1 MENDVAMGARQH
13 GDHGGGPLLC
23 ARLENWGNASMT
35 DILFYLIAM
44 LTIVAAIAVVT
55 VSNPI
60 YCALLLALTMLGVSG
75 LFFTLE
81 AYFIAA
87 AQLIIYAGAV
97 MVLFV
102 MVVMLFN
109 LKEEKNA
116 FSQGTSGFLLK
127 MAASGF
133 ILGVLFSGVIWTSQY
148 FQMPEFQSVGDGMK
162 ATKQIALHLFA
173 NYLMAFEVIGVLL
186 LVVLV
191 GAIALARSKG
201 GTHA

>member
-1 MENDVAMGARQH
+1 
-13 GDHGGGPLLC
+13 
-23 ARLENWGNASMT
+23 MT
-35 DILFYLIAM
+35 DFLFYLIAG
-44 LTIVAAIAVVT
+44 LTIFSAIAVIT
-55 VSNPI
+55 ISNPI
-60 YCALLLALTMLGVSG
+60 FCALMLVLTMLGVSG

-109 LKEEKNA
+109 LKEEKSA
-116 FSQGTSGFLLK
+116 FSRGTGGFLVK

-133 ILGVLFSGVIWTSQY
+133 ILGVLISGVIWTSQY
-148 FQMPEFQSVGDGMK
+148 FQTPEFQSVGDGMK
-162 ATKQIALHLFA
+162 ATKQVALHLFS
-173 NYLMAFEVIGVLL
+173 NYLMAFEMIGVLL

-191 GAIALARSKG
+191 GAIALSRSKG
-201 GTHA
+201 GTHV

>member
-1 MENDVAMGARQH
+1 MISD
-13 GDHGGGPLLC
+13 L
-23 ARLENWGNASMT
+23 
-35 DILFYLIAM
+35 LFYLIGA
-44 LTIVAAIAVVT
+44 LTIVSAIAVVSI
-55 VSNPI
+55 SNPI
-60 YCALLLALTMLGVSG
+60 YCALLLVLTMLGVSG

-81 AYFIAA
+81 AYFVAA

-116 FSQGTSGFLLK
+116 FSKGTGAFLVK

-133 ILGVLFSGVIWTSQY
+133 ILGVMVSGVIWTAQY
-148 FQMPEFQSVGDGMK
+148 FQTPELQTVGDGMK
-162 ATKQIALHLFA
+162 ATKGIALHLFS

-201 GTHA
+201 GTHAS

>member
-1 MENDVAMGARQH
+1 MSD
-13 GDHGGGPLLC
+13 L
-23 ARLENWGNASMT
+23 
-35 DILFYLIAM
+35 LFYL
-44 LTIVAAIAVVT
+44 LGVFTIVAGAAVIF

-60 YCALLLALTMLGVSG
+60 YCALLLAVTMLGVSG

-109 LKEEKNA
+109 LKEEKSA
-116 FSQGTSGFLLK
+116 FSKGAGSFLVK
-127 MAASGF
+127 MASAGF
-133 ILGVLFSGVIWTSQY
+133 ILGVVVSGVIWTSQY
-148 FQMPEFQSVGDGMK
+148 FQVPDLVSVGDGMK
-162 ATKQIALHLFA
+162 ATKQIALHLFS
-173 NYLMAFEVIGVLL
+173 NYLLAFEVIGVLL